1 MKKCVYLLGS
11 LSLSVLFSC
20 NSSDSDYKA
29 IDPYENIKATFG
41 SNIDPENLYNYAGQ
55 QVPGY
60 ITKDNSGANPVT
72 DKVATLGRVLFYD
85 VNLSSN
91 NTVSCASCH
100 KQEHAFSD
108 TAVASTGVNGTTT
121 RHTMRL
127 INTRFAAET
136 HFFWDERALS
146 LEQQT
151 TMPVRNHG
159 EMGFSGEN
167 GDQSFD
173 DLILKLGSL
182 GYYKELFTF
191 VYGNDEITE
200 EKIQQALAQFVR
212 SIQSFDSKYDTGRA
226 IAGNDGPPFPNFT
239 QQENQGKDLFLRP
252 PAFNQNA
259 ERINGGVGC
268 AGCHRIPEFDI
279 DPAVRNNGLIANLS
293 GGGFDTANTRAPSL
307 RDLVKADG
315 TLNGPLMHNGQFA
328 TLEDAILHYNI
339 ISTANNNNL
348 DNRLMPGGIG
358 QKLNM
363 TQDEVNALAA
373 FLKTLTGTNVYT
385 DAKWG
390 NPFQ

>member
-1 MKKCVYLLGS
+1 MKKFVYLISSIIPL
-11 LSLSVLFSC
+11 LLVSC
-20 NSSDSDYKA
+20 NKDEDYKPVDRYA
-29 IDPYENIKATFG
+29 NIKETFG
-41 SNIDPENLYNYAGQ
+41 DNLDPDNLYNYAGQ

-72 DKVATLGRVLFYD
+72 DKGATLGRVLFYD

-159 EMGFSGEN
+159 EMGFSREN

-182 GYYKELFTF
+182 GYYKELFIF

-279 DPAVRNNGLIANLS
+279 DPAARNNGLIANLS

-358 QKLNM
+358 QKLNI

-373 FLKTLTGTNVYT
+373 FLKTLTGTNIYT